1 MTSQLQ
7 IPSKSLYEQ
16 DFNLWLEETVKKLVL
31 GNFSDIDLENLIEE
45 VESLG
50 SNHKHAL
57 FSYLKQLCLHLLK
70 IQYWESERDYCLRGW
85 DIEVDNFRDA
95 IQNILQISPS
105 LKNYLIEIF
114 PTVYLK
120 ARRRFIK
127 ESQISPNPI
136 PEEPP
141 FTLTQALDE
150 GWLPW
155 HIEHNE

>member
-7 IPSKSLYEQ
+7 IKSAALHEQ
-16 DFNLWLEETVKKLVL
+16 DFNLWVDETVENLKS
-31 GNFSDIDLENLIEE
+31 GNFTEIDLKNLIEE

-105 LKNYLIEIF
+105 LKNYLVQIF
-114 PTVYLK
+114 NEVYIK

-127 ESQISPNPI
+127 ESQLESTLI

-150 GWLPW
+150 NWLPW
-155 HIEHNE
+155 QSQKN